1 MSVKLLFE
9 ACNLQNSFKSTYR
22 KRGNFRGVE
31 YFGIFVATKIT
42 FDCSHEIFLTRV
54 KRSGKT
60 YNNEVSQQAQ
70 EVQKSGDIIA
80 SF

>member
-1 MSVKLLFE
+1 M
-9 ACNLQNSFKSTYR
+9 
-22 KRGNFRGVE
+22 
-31 YFGIFVATKIT
+31 
-42 FDCSHEIFLTRV
+42 